1 MFPFLMEE
9 EDSNPRKKKKN
20 NNNQIQMQGGRRRRR
35 RSKSKKETQHRWCYL
50 LWSTSQK
57 LCPREIQIA
66 SHMNYMAQ
74 LQKGQHDVTNLLGVH
89 QFLANQAYSQ
99 GS

>member
-35 RSKSKKETQHRWCYL
+35 RRSKSKKEAQHRWCYL

-74 LQKGQHDVTNLLGVH
+74 L
-89 QFLANQAYSQ
+89 
-99 GS
+99 